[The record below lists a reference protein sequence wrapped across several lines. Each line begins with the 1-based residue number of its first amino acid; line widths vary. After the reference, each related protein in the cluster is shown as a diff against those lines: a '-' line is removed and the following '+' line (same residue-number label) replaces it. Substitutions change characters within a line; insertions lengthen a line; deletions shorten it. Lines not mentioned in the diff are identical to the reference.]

1 MIPAICL
8 MKIRKRILHIIGKSS
23 GYKLLWHNNK
33 RGRQNEGW
41 RRNRGKGE
49 EEKRIRKRRKI
60 FGERKYSFAEEKK
73 KT

>member
-1 MIPAICL
+1 MIIDIGRRIKGR
-8 MKIRKRILHIIGKSS
+8 KIFEKGIYSFC
-23 GYKLLWHNNK
+23 
-33 RGRQNEGW
+33 RGEEKW
-41 RRNRGKGE
+41 RRNRAKGE